1 MHDFIFRYQF
11 LTIPFIAWI
20 TAQGLKFIFDIMTSR
35 QIDFRRLVGAGGM
48 PSSHSSF
55 VVSLATV
62 IGVSEGLESA
72 AFGLATAFALVVMY
86 DAAGVRRA
94 TGKQAVVLNRMFHH
108 NKGEFRLDE
117 ELKELIGHTPV
128 EVIAGALLGLAFGLL
143 FMVVLI

>member
-1 MHDFIFRYQF
+1 MHEFIFQYQF

-20 TAQGLKFIFDIMTSR
+20 TAQGLKFIFDIMSTR

-48 PSSHSSF
+48 PSSHSAF

-72 AFGLATAFALVVMY
+72 AFGLSFAFALVVMY

-94 TGKQAVVLNRMFHH
+94 TGKQARVLNRMFHH
-108 NKGEFRLDE
+108 NKGEFRLEE